1 MPEFRKYQHLER
13 LDTQEV
19 EGILDGTVHVFPKI
33 DGTNAS
39 IWSSENDG
47 LIRAGSR
54 NRELSLE
61 SDNAG
66 FYKWVID
73 NIDTSRKWDIFDTF
87 PNWVLYGEWLV
98 PHSLKTYREDA
109 WREFYVFDVLDT
121 TTGRYIHYDVY
132 NPVLKEYGINYIPP
146 IRIIHNAFNSKDKLV
161 DLLNETNFLLKEGE
175 TKGEG
180 IVIKRYDF
188 TNKYGR
194 TVWAKMITNEFKE
207 RAHKEMGA
215 PEVNGTLLIEQKI
228 VDEFL
233 TEEFVL
239 KEKSKLELDDG
250 WHSKLIPKLLGVVYY
265 EFIREETWNWVKK
278 YKNPQNISFSLLN
291 KLVIEKVKK
300 TIGL

>member
-109 WREFYVFDVLDT
+109 
-121 TTGRYIHYDVY
+121 
-132 NPVLKEYGINYIPP
+132 
-146 IRIIHNAFNSKDKLV
+146 
-161 DLLNETNFLLKEGE
+161 
-175 TKGEG
+175 
-180 IVIKRYDF
+180 
-188 TNKYGR
+188 
-194 TVWAKMITNEFKE
+194 
-207 RAHKEMGA
+207 
-215 PEVNGTLLIEQKI
+215 
-228 VDEFL
+228 
-233 TEEFVL
+233 
-239 KEKSKLELDDG
+239 
-250 WHSKLIPKLLGVVYY
+250 
-265 EFIREETWNWVKK
+265 
-278 YKNPQNISFSLLN
+278 
-291 KLVIEKVKK
+291 
-300 TIGL
+300 